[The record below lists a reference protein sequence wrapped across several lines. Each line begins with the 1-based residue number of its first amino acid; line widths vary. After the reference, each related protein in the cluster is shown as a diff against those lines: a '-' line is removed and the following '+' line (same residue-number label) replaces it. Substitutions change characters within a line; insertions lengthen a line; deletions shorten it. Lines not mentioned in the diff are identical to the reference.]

1 MHARGGASPSGC
13 LLSARTTCSG
23 ALATGLSQSEFLVY
37 QEAPHPRVVCQ
48 NQRPANHTSKISLND
63 GALTRPRVGPQ
74 ALHNVPAL
82 RDIASMSR
90 VLQSLGVRVRRDG
103 LGTLLVDAG
112 HLRGVQPAPDAVQQL
127 RASFLVLG
135 PLLARCGEAR
145 PAKGFHARRLFRNA
159 LFRRRAVG

>member
-1 MHARGGASPSGC
+1 
-13 LLSARTTCSG
+13 
-23 ALATGLSQSEFLVY
+23 
-37 QEAPHPRVVCQ
+37 
-48 NQRPANHTSKISLND
+48 
-63 GALTRPRVGPQ
+63 
-74 ALHNVPAL
+74 
-82 RDIASMSR
+82 MSR

-159 LFRRRAVG
+159 LFRRRGNEPRDGVGRRCLQIDRVSFRTRGNLEPMLS